1 MKTKIFLDLD
11 GTLPKFNVPNALNRF
26 TIEKGFFAKLGAYKG
41 IEKINEM
48 AAAGNLYIISASPNE
63 QADIDKISW
72 VMKHLPNL
80 PATNILLCRVGQN
93 KAEIIKQKYNCQIDS
108 SCYLLDDYTKNLRE
122 WERAGGIGIKRI
134 TSVADNSRG
143 LWKGLMIKNLVELAG
158 VIS

>member
-1 MKTKIFLDLD
+1 MI
-11 GTLPKFNVPNALNRF
+11 GTLAKFNVPNALNRF
-26 TIEKGFFAKLGAYKG
+26 AIEKGFFAKLGAYKG
-41 IEKINEM
+41 IEKINEI

-80 PATNILLCRVGQN
+80 PATNILLCREGQN

>member
-1 MKTKIFLDLD
+1 MTKDKYIKDIS
-11 GTLPKFNVPNALNRF
+11 K
-26 TIEKGFFAKLGAYKG
+26 
-41 IEKINEM
+41 KI
-48 AAAGNLYIISASPNE
+48 LCKK
-63 QADIDKISW
+63 DK
-72 VMKHLPNL
+72 
-80 PATNILLCRVGQN
+80 